1 MSKWKRDD
9 HFVQTVG
16 RTRKRSLWEE
26 IKRNKFFYLIP
37 IPGIITLIL
46 FSYLPM
52 AGIYMAFENYS
63 YDGGLFGSEFVGL
76 RNFQIFSDNIKYAM
90 RATRNTVVINLGG
103 IFLGTILK
111 VTVAVMLGE
120 IQNERY
126 RKMTQTIMI

>member
-52 AGIYMAFENYS
+52 AGIYMAFER
-63 YDGGLFGSEFVGL
+63 SEERRVG
-76 RNFQIFSDNIKYAM
+76 KECKA
-90 RATRNTVVINLGG
+90 
-103 IFLGTILK
+103 
-111 VTVAVMLGE
+111 
-120 IQNERY
+120 
-126 RKMTQTIMI
+126 